1 MSILRTS
8 SFNPKYSDFIVRADG
23 RGTYST
29 IGAAITAA
37 SELDGPQTVLIGPGV
52 YTEDLV
58 LQYNVSLLSLNTP
71 STTINFENEGSDLV
85 PDTAET
91 IIKGNHIVSYNVNPH
106 IITLTNI
113 RFESNDVDAPIL
125 LLHNLDSAPTE
136 EVYGSVFKFKNCT
149 LSQFEVGAPTDYEVV
164 SCPATTMFGGLQC
177 EFEESTIFMATPSM
191 FILESGIGE
200 ARHGNSFTFKNCM
213 LFNAVEGSLSSFYI
227 TDASL
232 TLINCKLYTAS
243 LFTIDSTNSDCNLRI
258 EDSRIAG
265 NGEIFRDNSEGLGQT
280 NITAISSYFI
290 NRDVDGFD
298 TPIFEALNKEMFVRL
313 VDCTIENRPSY
324 LTGGLAIQEIANT
337 LNTST
342 AYTGDITFDGV
353 KIIGAGTASGDNAG
367 YSTMELVPDNDLYG
381 NNQYLIVDPT
391 GPNHIHIRAG
401 GTQDASTADLFL
413 GGERTG
419 VQVSDA
425 TGDVNI
431 RSKNP
436 DQVNIYANSNGTSNT
451 QFIHATGADI
461 IVGDTVRLYAGG
473 DLFTVT
479 SVTPDSPGAGSMT
492 VVADGLTFITGESY
506 NFYRSQGENIW
517 QFDSDRK
524 LNFPGYQNS
533 QSFNNSNGS
542 LEIATATSGTAWTGN
557 KYHSTVKLI
566 IQGEYSGVS
575 DYEVQSCEVLLVR
588 SSGTVVN
595 HITYGTVYT
604 HDPLFTVTSSV
615 DGGSGDTVLE
625 VNNLTAGNLY
635 ISTFATTLGSR
646 D

>member
-1 MSILRTS
+1 VLEEGG
-8 SFNPKYSDFIVRADG
+8 VG
-23 RGTYST
+23 E
-29 IGAAITAA
+29 TATP
-37 SELDGPQTVLIGPGV
+37 LDGIIP
-52 YTEDLV
+52 DL
-58 LQYNVSLLSLNTP
+58 
-71 STTINFENEGSDLV
+71 
-85 PDTAET
+85 AEP
-91 IIKGNHIVSYNVNPH
+91 IIRGNHIIFYNVDEMGDVVRAHSVVYNS
-106 IITLTNI
+106 I
-113 RFESNDVDAPIL
+113 RFESANVDKPIIN
-125 LLHNLDSAPTE
+125 LHNTSQT
-136 EVYGSVFKFKNCT
+136 VNSIIYNSVIEFKDCT
-149 LSQFEVGAPTDYEVV
+149 ISQLEIG
-164 SCPATTMFGGLQC
+164 ATTAFQAIACPPENMFSRL
-177 EFEESTIFMATPSM
+177 
-191 FILESGIGE
+191 
-200 ARHGNSFTFKNCM
+200 
-213 LFNAVEGSLSSFYI
+213 
-227 TDASL
+227 SL
-232 TLINCKLYTAS
+232 TLNSCNFMLVSNECFLFSSNTTDPEGVAANIFNFEDCKCFNFQDVTTSPAYMQINGCNVWVEDCRLGYLSYFFNSENQSCFFLGQNSSLVTVDQHMFIETSIEGSVGTEIDLNKCQLYTGDPGEDPIKEYFFSEFDLMSAN
-243 LFTIDSTNSDCNLRI
+243 LTDCTL
-258 EDSRIAG
+258 
-265 NGEIFRDNSEGLGQT
+265 
-280 NITAISSYFI
+280 I
-290 NRDVDGFD
+290 NRP
-298 TPIFEALNKEMFVRL
+298 TSL
-313 VDCTIENRPSY
+313 VS
-324 LTGGLAIQEIANT
+324 GLVTVSINNT
-337 LNTST
+337 QNTSS
-342 AYTGDITFDGV
+342 AYTGDISFDGV
-353 KIIGAGTASGDNAG
+353 KIIGGGTASGDNAG

-542 LEIATATSGTAWTGN
+542 LEIVTATSGTAWTGN